1 LDLRLNENASKGAE
15 SDFVLVEL
23 KTVSVRA
30 LPKGNFRLEVG
41 TDFVELD
48 LKLWVGGCQ
57 TGEAAQSMGS
67 VCIATL
73 FDEPT
78 R

>member
-1 LDLRLNENASKGAE
+1 LNENASKGAK
-15 SDFVLVEL
+15 SDFALVEL

-30 LPKGNFRLEVG
+30 LPKGNFCLEVG

-48 LKLWVGGCQ
+48 LKLWVGVFQ
-57 TGEAAQSMGS
+57 TSEAAHGMNS
-67 VCIATL
+67 VCITTA